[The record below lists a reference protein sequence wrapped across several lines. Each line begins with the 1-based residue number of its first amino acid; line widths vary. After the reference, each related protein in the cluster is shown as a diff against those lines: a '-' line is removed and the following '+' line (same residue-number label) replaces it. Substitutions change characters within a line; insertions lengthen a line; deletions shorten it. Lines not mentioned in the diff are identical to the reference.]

1 MKTKNMLTSIAIMTL
16 SLIPSLHATSPS
28 TVVEIAI
35 GSQAHTTL
43 VTAVVEAE
51 LAATLSSKGP
61 FTVFAPVNDAFAAL
75 PEGTVETLLK
85 DENLAMLQS
94 ILTYHVLPGN
104 ITAAHLKNGLTATT
118 VQWDE
123 VVFQQVKWKWYINGA
138 QITVTDLTAENGVVH
153 VIDAVL
159 LPSSDSKTSALGV
172 YELRTQMS
180 EADEALTD
188 SILAK
193 FDTLKQKHSNV
204 DLDIAMSARVDIY
217 MRDTNISQRVQDILM
232 LIKQEILSGNSATNS
247 IVDIAIGSEVHSTLV
262 TAVVE
267 ANLVDALSGDGPFTV
282 FAPVNDAFEAL
293 PDGTLTSLLAQESK
307 ADLTSILT
315 YHVVSGAY
323 FASDITDDL
332 ELTTLSGDKLMFSV
346 DDAGVTINGLP
357 TLLATD
363 LIGSN
368 GVVHV
373 IKDVLM
379 SLK

>member
-1 MKTKNMLTSIAIMTL
+1 
-16 SLIPSLHATSPS
+16 
-28 TVVEIAI
+28 
-35 GSQAHTTL
+35 
-43 VTAVVEAE
+43 
-51 LAATLSSKGP
+51 
-61 FTVFAPVNDAFAAL
+61 
-75 PEGTVETLLK
+75 
-85 DENLAMLQS
+85 
-94 ILTYHVLPGN
+94 
-104 ITAAHLKNGLTATT
+104 
-118 VQWDE
+118 
-123 VVFQQVKWKWYINGA
+123 
-138 QITVTDLTAENGVVH
+138 
-153 VIDAVL
+153 
-159 LPSSDSKTSALGV
+159 
-172 YELRTQMS
+172 MS